1 MQQNSLRWLADHYL
15 QQTIQRGAHDSK
27 EDAIAALRLVNLKL
41 QQGPFFG
48 MSHTAEAH
56 NLVDVLHEQGRY
68 NLLPCFK
75 HDSIAQK
82 HDLLNINNKSG
93 FVGDTYFVTYGI
105 RTTNLPKAC

>member
-48 MSHTAEAH
+48 NSHIADAH
-56 NLVDVLHEQGRY
+56 NLVDVLHEQDRYVLSPSHFAGRTE
-68 NLLPCFK
+68 
-75 HDSIAQK
+75 HI
-82 HDLLNINNKSG
+82 
-93 FVGDTYFVTYGI
+93 
-105 RTTNLPKAC
+105 

>member
-68 NLLPCFK
+68 NLLPSNNF
-75 HDSIAQK
+75 SIVQCITCC
-82 HDLLNINNKSG
+82 LQQLGSL
-93 FVGDTYFVTYGI
+93 F
-105 RTTNLPKAC
+105 